1 MASASEIESYKG
13 DSALAGGY
21 GAQGTQQVISGVW
34 KMADAVNDSFELL
47 RAQQF
52 QKSQKEYEQKIK
64 DRDEIGRMITNN
76 ELDVDKLS
84 DEDRIKANQ
93 QVSDLRS
100 QLIDASKNGNLSNP
114 DTFLEL
120 KKSKTVLG

>member
-1 MASASEIESYKG
+1 MSVKASEIESYKG

-52 QKSQKEYEQKIK
+52 QKA
-64 DRDEIGRMITNN
+64 
-76 ELDVDKLS
+76 KLN
-84 DEDRIKANQ
+84 IN
-93 QVSDLRS
+93 
-100 QLIDASKNGNLSNP
+100 
-114 DTFLEL
+114 
-120 KKSKTVLG
+120 KK